1 MSTQTMIKIWHECKQ
16 TVAHHIFIYYVGSET
31 RSTEGQFNW
40 HTVRNLPFVVKH
52 HQRTWKTGWLNSTYT
67 PSLFLATTKS
77 AALDTTVNMK
87 LRVLVLCWWLLLDGE
102 GVDAA
107 GGHHQHGDE
116 HAELRGVGAPHR
128 GQDWLSLQS
137 SFSSTHKQIT
147 KIPQFYLLGKIRQ
160 LIVNKIDIL
169 LTLD

>member
-1 MSTQTMIKIWHECKQ
+1 M
-16 TVAHHIFIYYVGSET
+16 AGSR
-31 RSTEGQFNW
+31 RSRTWKLPSCNNP
-40 HTVRNLPFVVKH
+40 VICRNLSFVVKH
-52 HQRTWKTGWLNSTYT
+52 HCIDKTTWKTGWLNSTY
-67 PSLFLATTKS
+67 SSALFLATTKS
-77 AALDTTVNMK
+77 AALDTTVNMYEA
-87 LRVLVLCWWLLLDGE
+87 RVLCWWLLLDGE

-137 SFSSTHKQIT
+137 SFRSTHKQIT

-169 LTLD
+169 LTLG